1 MDKKG
6 FVTDYLGLNE
16 LSDELVCRSRFGSF
30 RFEMTIWGPMRCCD
44 AFPYW
49 STVRGIDA

>member
-16 LSDELVCRSRFGSF
+16 LSDELFVRALFESF
-30 RFEMTIWGPMRCCD
+30 RFEMTI
-44 AFPYW
+44 
-49 STVRGIDA
+49 